1 MIYMLD
7 TANIP
12 DIARC
17 IDLYPI
23 AGVTTNPSIIT
34 KENKPLPEILKGI
47 KAVIGDD
54 IMLHAQVMGKDATT
68 MIAEAYRLQELVGSN
83 FVVKIPATAQ
93 GIKAMKTLA
102 RNNDLRIT
110 ATAILSPQQALM
122 AAVAG
127 AEFLAPYVN
136 RLDNICGDGVRVVS
150 DIVTLLQKHHLPSK
164 LLAASFKNVQQ
175 VHDVAMAGAQ
185 SVTISPDVFEQL
197 IVHPL
202 TDSGVAGFVRDW
214 EGVYGKDTSVLDV
227 I

>member
-7 TANIP
+7 TANIK

-23 AGVTTNPSIIT
+23 SGVTTNPSIVA
-34 KENKPLPEILKGI
+34 KENKPLAEILKGI
-47 KAVIGDD
+47 KSVIGDD

-93 GIKAMKTLA
+93 GIKAMKVISKS
-102 RNNDLRIT
+102 NDLRIT

-136 RLDNICGDGVRVVS
+136 RLDNICADGVKVVS
-150 DIVTLLQKHHLPSK
+150 DIVTLLQKHNLK
-164 LLAASFKNVQQ
+164 AKVLAASFKNVQQ
-175 VHDVAMAGAQ
+175 VHDVSMVGAQ
-185 SVTISPDVFEQL
+185 SVTVSPDVFEQL
-197 IVHPL
+197 ILHPL

-214 EGVYGKDTSVLDV
+214 EGVYGKDTTVLDV

>member
-7 TANIP
+7 TANIH

-23 AGVTTNPSIIT
+23 TGVTTNPSIIA
-34 KENKPLPEILKGI
+34 KENKQLPEILKGI

-93 GIKAMKTLA
+93 GIKAMKTIA
-102 RNNDLRIT
+102 RNHDLRIT

>member
-7 TANIP
+7 TANIS

-23 AGVTTNPSIIT
+23 AGVTTNPSIIA

-93 GIKAMKTLA
+93 GIKAMKTIA
-102 RNNDLRIT
+102 RNHDLRIT

-150 DIVTLLQKHHLPSK
+150 DIVTLLQKHNLQSK

-175 VHDVAMAGAQ
+175 VHDVAMTGAH

>member
-7 TANIP
+7 TANIN
-12 DIARC
+12 DITRC

-23 AGVTTNPSIIT
+23 AGVTTNPSIVA
-34 KENKPLPEILKGI
+34 KENKPLAEILKGI
-47 KAVIGDD
+47 KNVIGDD

-68 MIAEAYRLQELVGSN
+68 MIAEAYRLQEVVGSN

-93 GIKAMKTLA
+93 GIKAMKVISKS
-102 RNNDLRIT
+102 NDLRIT

-136 RLDNICGDGVRVVS
+136 RLDNICADGVKVVS
-150 DIVTLLQKHHLPSK
+150 DIVTLLQKHNLK
-164 LLAASFKNVQQ
+164 AKVLAASFKNVQQ
-175 VHDVAMAGAQ
+175 VHDVSMVGAQ

-197 IVHPL
+197 ILHPL

-214 EGVYGKDTSVLDV
+214 EGVYGKDTTVLDV